1 MTVSSINTLE
11 FIKRPIP
18 IITFKITSILE
29 HLTIVGIDNSI
40 IYHAISV

>member
-11 FIKRPIP
+11 FIKWSIP
-18 IITFKITSILE
+18 IIIFKITSILE

-40 IYHAISV
+40 IYQAISV